1 MTPQTVET
9 LMEDIEREDPLDFGL
24 LSIDE
29 HDARH
34 LMANHFC
41 EVNSALAEHGL
52 DAEARL
58 EVMAAIAAHTM
69 VENLL
74 LNVERL
80 KDQAA
85 GDSFS
90 DWLKQHGVK

>member
-1 MTPQTVET
+1 MTPQTVEY
-9 LMEDIEREDPLDFGL
+9 LMKDIEREDPLDFGL

-29 HDARH
+29 GDARQ

-41 EVNSALAEHGL
+41 EVNDALAAHGL

-58 EVMAAIAAHTM
+58 EVMTAIAAHTM

-74 LNVERL
+74 LNVDRL
-80 KDQAA
+80 RDGPASA
-85 GDSFS
+85 GFT
-90 DWLKQHGVK
+90 DWMKQHGLN

>member
-1 MTPQTVET
+1 MTPHSVET

-29 HDARH
+29 HDARQ

-41 EVNSALAEHGL
+41 EVDAALTEQGL
-52 DAEARL
+52 SAEARL
-58 EVMAAIAAHTM
+58 EVMTAIAAHTM

-80 KDQAA
+80 KETAA
-85 GDSFS
+85 DAGFS
-90 DWLKQHGVK
+90 EWLKQHGLK

>member
-74 LNVERL
+74 LNVDRL

-85 GDSFS
+85 DASFS
-90 DWLKQHGVK
+90 AWLRQHGMR

>member
-41 EVNSALAEHGL
+41 EVNSALAKHGL
-52 DAEARL
+52 EKHRVVFPASSHTPRSARL
-58 EVMAAIAAHTM
+58 P
-69 VENLL
+69 L
-74 LNVERL
+74 
-80 KDQAA
+80 
-85 GDSFS
+85 F
-90 DWLKQHGVK
+90 